1 MNKFLFLLDRYKYGV
16 LAVMITYIGIFMYLQ
31 ISSYE
36 KTYLIEVW
44 DEKAEIQKEE
54 EIEVKPENIE
64 IPEGQTGEVKNIS
77 RDMQDKRKKSME
89 DWTESKPT
97 ASTKDIVKS
106 VKELE
111 KQFFKESGGAEKRE
125 KILEEKQKRLEQ
137 KTENSKT
144 KNEPVAKTG
153 GDKVFGGNVMVEW
166 VLSGRDPHQNNNYF
180 VRNPGYTCGQGA
192 SGFVL
197 VKIKVDQ
204 GGAVVAA
211 TSVSSSSANPCML
224 EQARKYALMS
234 RFAYSKSAPAFQEGT
249 IRYTFVSQ

>member
-1 MNKFLFLLDRYKYGV
+1 MNRFLFLLDRYKYGV

-44 DEKAEIQKEE
+44 DEKAVLEKEE
-54 EIEVKPENIE
+54 EIKVKPENIE
-64 IPEGQTGEVKNIS
+64 MPDEQSGEVKNIS
-77 RDMQDKRKKSME
+77 RDIQDKRQKSMD

-97 ASTKDIVKS
+97 SSTKDIVKS

-137 KTENSKT
+137 KADNSKS
-144 KNEPVAKTG
+144 KSESVAKTG
-153 GDKVFGGNVMVEW
+153 GDKVYGGNVMVEW

-180 VRNPGYTCGQGA
+180 VRNPGYTCGQGSA
-192 SGFVL
+192 GFVL

-211 TSVSSSSANPCML
+211 TTISSSSANPCML
-224 EQARKYALMS
+224 DQARKYALMS

-249 IRYTFVSQ
+249 IKYIFVSQ